1 MYPGTVSQDLEE
13 QKVSLLGREG
23 AENLLHHGEM
33 FPVVVGLEEREAQV
47 QLEHDT
53 A

>member
-1 MYPGTVSQDLEE
+1 MGQELG
-13 QKVSLLGREG
+13 LLGREG

-33 FPVVVGLEEREAQV
+33 FPVVVGLKEGEAQV